1 MTSNIFEYSNINEK
15 LQYDIKEYI
24 NKSDKEFK
32 TSLLYDPSEEK
43 KIIDTNVRNSE
54 FRLFTDEEL
63 FQKIENL
70 LKDIN
75 EKNKYYNFL
84 LVRND
89 VTNIKYKEGQYF
101 KEHED
106 YLGFHSNFITEFTM
120 IMCLDANCEGGR
132 TIIHFNP
139 DFKYK
144 CEATITP
151 NNILIFR
158 KDLVHEGEILKS
170 GYKDIITLNLIATEK
185 EKDIN
190 RLVLLKSTD
199 GNKYLIPLNKIMS
212 FRNTLS
218 DMFDVVNDENEQLIE
233 LDSEFNNNELEV
245 IYNIFMGYKINPNDY
260 KKYKKVIEFYG
271 IPINEVIISLT
282 NNEDLLDKSIQ
293 KYELDEHIYI
303 CKNKAETEYWMN
315 EYKKEGYNV
324 HSFRL
329 IFVED
334 NSIYVQD
341 GGGDYYNTLDKYIE
355 DNYDNEIKPNN
366 KLNMVYKEVDNRLFN
381 ITSIRNGEINY
392 YGLLESNR
400 YYINSLFDRLGYS
413 VNYLNIEFDEN
424 MPLEVRKLYINDK
437 YCSCIQKD
445 IVYTNKKGKLI
456 DYFEYDIDN
465 GDIDNFLENKHSEYC
480 QYYETNKLCDKIDD
494 CLIKEQLISGDIGI
508 YSTQHLKVDQFLC
521 NESIY
526 GTMNAIT
533 VNGIY
538 IE

>member
-15 LQYDIKEYI
+15 LQNEIKEYI
-24 NKSDKEFK
+24 NKSDKEFN
-32 TSLLYDPSEEK
+32 TSLLYDPKEEK

-54 FRLFTDEEL
+54 FRLFTDNEL
-63 FQKIENL
+63 FQKIEDL

-89 VTNIKYKEGQYF
+89 ITNIKYKEGQYF

-158 KDLVHEGEILKS
+158 KDLIHEGEILKS

-185 EKDIN
+185 ENDIN
-190 RLVLLKSTD
+190 RLVLLKSTE
-199 GNKYLIPLNKIMS
+199 GNRYLIPLTKIMS
-212 FRNTLS
+212 FQNTLS
-218 DMFDVVNDENEQLIE
+218 DMLDATKDNNEHLIE
-233 LDSEFNNNELEV
+233 LDSEFNNKELEV
-245 IYNIFMGYKINPNDY
+245 IYNIFMGYKINPDDY
-260 KKYKKVIEFYG
+260 KNYKHVIEFYG
-271 IPINEVIISLT
+271 ISINEVIISLS
-282 NNEDLLDKSIQ
+282 NNENLLDLSIQ
-293 KYELDEHIYI
+293 KYKLDKHIYI

-315 EYKKEGYNV
+315 EYKNEGYNA

-329 IFVED
+329 IFIEN
-334 NSIYVQD
+334 NSIFVQD
-341 GGGDYYNTLDKYIE
+341 GGDNYEKLDKYIE
-355 DNYDNEIKPNN
+355 DNYDKEIKPNN
-366 KLNMVYKEVDNRLFN
+366 KLKMVYKEVDNRLFN
-381 ITSIRNGEINY
+381 ITSCRNSEINY
-392 YGLLESNR
+392 YGLVESDKH
-400 YYINSLFDRLGYS
+400 YINSLFDRLNHS
-413 VNYLNIEFDEN
+413 TEYLTIEFDKK
-424 MPLEVRKLYINDK
+424 MSLEQRKLYINYK

-445 IVYTNKKGKLI
+445 IIYTKQNGELI
-456 DYFEYDIDN
+456 DYEEYDIND
-465 GDIDNFLENKHSEYC
+465 GDIKNFLKNKHSMYC
-480 QYYETNKLCDKIDD
+480 QYYDTNKISDKIDD
-494 CLIKEQLISGDIGI
+494 CLIKEQLISGEIGI

-538 IE
+538 VE